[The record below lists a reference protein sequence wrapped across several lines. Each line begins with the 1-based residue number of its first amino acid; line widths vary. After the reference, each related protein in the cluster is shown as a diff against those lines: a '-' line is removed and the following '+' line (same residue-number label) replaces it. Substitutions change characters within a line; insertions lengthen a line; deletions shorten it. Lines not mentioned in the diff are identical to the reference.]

1 MPDLESQI
9 VIDLQ
14 TGRVMSVPL
23 KQTLTGY
30 TELLPEMDMKWD
42 LENKDAHEF
51 CVVELPNKDMI
62 WVEPIFPDLPN
73 RITNTL
79 GEC

>member
-1 MPDLESQI
+1 MPMQI

-23 KQTLTGY
+23 NQTLTGQ
-30 TELLPEMDMKWD
+30 TELLPEGALKQE
-42 LENKDAHEF
+42 LENKATEEF
-51 CVVELPNKDMI
+51 CVVELPNKDCI
-62 WVEPIFPDLPN
+62 WVEPIFHDLPS
-73 RITNTL
+73 RVSGNTL